1 MASYNIELNSKP
13 IKGSNEY
20 KLLLRVTVNRKH
32 TRLKLDHAI
41 QTKHFN
47 PSPKQNKYVRSSHPK
62 HATINGDID
71 DIIQSAKEAVK
82 ALENEK
88 KFISADSIKQRMI
101 QVDYFSVIEYAR
113 SVISRMELKD
123 QVGSVKKYN
132 TLVGRLE
139 EYKKSKDLYFAELTH
154 SFLEKFYDFLRS
166 KGNSDTTASKYLETL
181 RTIFNKATVDGLT
194 DQLPNPFL
202 NFKTKR
208 DPVNKERLNED
219 EIKAIEELDLPNG
232 SLIWNVRNAFM
243 FSFYCAGIRASDLLQ
258 IQWNNIVNG
267 RLVYQMHKTNRHHSL
282 KLHEK
287 PIMILDIY
295 GPGNPDDFIF
305 PFLRNDVDYSDPTYR
320 YNQLNAKTSLLNKYL
335 GLIAKKAEINKKVST
350 HTARHSF
357 ADIARQKTDNI
368 YNLSKTLGH
377 SSIKITEAYLA
388 SFDQKAVDDTMDEV
402 FP

>member
-32 TRLKLDHAI
+32 TRLKLDHAV

-47 PSPKQNKYVRSSHPK
+47 PNPKQNRYVRSSHPK

-71 DIIQSAKEAVK
+71 DLIQKAKEAVK
-82 ALENEK
+82 ALDKEN
-88 KFISADSIKQRMI
+88 KFISADTIKQRMI
-101 QVDYFSVIEYAR
+101 QVDYSSVIEYAR
-113 SVISRMELKD
+113 SVISRMDQKN

-139 EYKKSKDLYFAELTH
+139 EYSKSKDLYFVELTH
-154 SFLEKFYDFLRS
+154 SFLEKFFDFLRS

-181 RTIFNKATVDGLT
+181 RTIYNKATVDGLT

-208 DPVNKERLNED
+208 DPVNKERLNEA
-219 EIKAIEELDLPNG
+219 EIKALEELDLPKD
-232 SLIWNVRNAFM
+232 SLIWHVWNAFL
-243 FSFYCAGIRASDLLQ
+243 FSFYCAGIRASDILQ
-258 IQWNNIVNG
+258 LKWNNIVDG
-267 RLVYQMHKTNRHHSL
+267 RLVYQMHKTGRFHSL

-287 PIMILDIY
+287 PIKILDHY
-295 GPGNPDDFIF
+295 GPGNPDEFIF
-305 PFLRNDVDYSDPTYR
+305 PFLGNDVDYDDATFR

-335 GLIAKKAEINKKVST
+335 GLIATKAGILKKIST

-388 SFDQKAVDDTMDEV
+388 SFDEKAVDDTLDEV
-402 FP
+402 FN